1 MLTSEQA
8 NFHHGFGRAWRQI
21 CQPIHITAR
30 KKRPRER
37 IAIAAANLQNLQ
49 LVHIVANAKKDTASA
64 RKGPRVRDAIGVAN
78 LQKHEICK
86 FWRVA
91 QNEIHKEKGYNNN
104 SLATRCRHETMVL
117 ST

>member
-1 MLTSEQA
+1 MNRPISITDLAAHGDKFA
-8 NFHHGFGRAWRQI
+8 NLSILRRE
-21 CQPIHITAR
+21 

-86 FWRVA
+86 FWRAA
-91 QNEIHKEKGYNNN
+91 QNEIHKEKSYNNN
-104 SLATRCRHETMVL
+104 QPPTARRHETMVL

>member
-1 MLTSEQA
+1 MATNLPTYPYYGEK
-8 NFHHGFGRAWRQI
+8 
-21 CQPIHITAR
+21 

-37 IAIAAANLQNLQ
+37 IAIPAANLQNLQ
-49 LVHIVANAKKDTASA
+49 IVNIVAIAKKKDTASA
-64 RKGPRVRDAIGVAN
+64 RKGPRVRVAIGVAN
-78 LQKHEICK
+78 LKKHEICK

-104 SLATRCRHETMVL
+104 SLPTRGRHETMVL